1 VMGEILEVL
10 FPTNTEK
17 IDKDEKLC
25 SLIRARIAERNVP
38 KKILA
43 RKCDIDNSLFSKML
57 HGDRVF
63 TPAIIVKLTEE
74 LELGQHIQRLGL

>member
-1 VMGEILEVL
+1 MD
-10 FPTNTEK
+10 EK
-17 IDKDEKLC
+17 NEKLC

-57 HGDRVF
+57 HGDRDF
-63 TPAIIVKLTEE
+63 TPAIMAKLTEE
-74 LELGQHIQRLGL
+74 LDLGAYIERLGLQYDC